1 MTNILLADD
10 HHVVRRGLKAL
21 LEGERDFQVI
31 GEAADGI
38 EALALVDQLEPDVL
52 VLDLMMP
59 GLNGLEVAR
68 RVRKSTDTTRVVIL
82 SMYSDE
88 PRVLAALRAG
98 AQAYI
103 LKESTANELVQAI
116 REVAKGGRYLSR
128 QLSERAFD
136 AYVRQG
142 EVSTEDPFEGLTDR
156 EREILHLAAEGR
168 SNSDIATRL
177 VISPRTVET
186 HRANMMRK
194 LGLKSQTDLIL
205 FAVRRGI
212 LPTGSE

>member
-1 MTNILLADD
+1 MTTVLLADD

-21 LEGERDFQVI
+21 LEGERDFEVV

-38 EALALVDQLEPDVL
+38 EALEMVDQLNPDVL

-59 GLNGLEVAR
+59 GLNGLEVTR
-68 RVRKSTDTTRVVIL
+68 RVSRMTDGPRVVIL

-88 PRVLAALRAG
+88 PRVLAALREG
-98 AQAYI
+98 AQAYV
-103 LKESTANELVQAI
+103 LKESTANELVEAI

-128 QLSERAFD
+128 QLSERAFS

-142 EVSTEDPFEGLTDR
+142 EVSTVDPFEGLTDR
-156 EREILHLAAEGR
+156 EREVLHLAAEGY

-194 LGLKSQTDLIL
+194 LDLKSQTDLIL

-212 LPTGSE
+212 LSTGIE